1 MDSLANVLKGD
12 AMSGNDEVSRRF
24 EGIRGILNDLR
35 LMLGDMLAMGRPTPD
50 QQMVIEVFFSVMG
63 YLAKADRLVTS
74 HESDLANRFMD
85 ELDLSM
91 AARRVAS
98 EAFERGMHRNINLEG
113 ELLRFTDAHPPGSDE
128 TNRLYDMLVRLAAS
142 DERLD
147 QREYD
152 AMALITRSL
161 GMPADTLYARLP
173 RPTGR

>member
-1 MDSLANVLKGD
+1 M
-12 AMSGNDEVSRRF
+12 MSGNDEASKRF

-50 QQMVIEVFFSVMG
+50 QQMVIEVFFGTMG

-91 AARRVAS
+91 AARRIAS
-98 EAFERGMHRNINLEG
+98 EAFERGMHRNINLQG
-113 ELLRFTDAHPPGSDE
+113 ELLRFTDSHPAGSEDSK
-128 TNRLYDMLVRLAAS
+128 RLYDILVRLAAS
-142 DERLD
+142 DSKLD

-152 AMALITRSL
+152 VMAQITKAL
-161 GMPADTLYARLP
+161 GLPPETLYARLP
-173 RPTGR
+173 QPAPR

>member
-1 MDSLANVLKGD
+1 MTDDNAT
-12 AMSGNDEVSRRF
+12 RRF

-35 LMLGDMLAMGRPTPD
+35 LMLGDMLALGRPD
-50 QQMVIEVFFSVMG
+50 DEQQMVIEVFFGSMG
-63 YLAKADRLVTS
+63 YLAKANRLVTS
-74 HESDLANRFMD
+74 HESELANRIMD
-85 ELDLSM
+85 ELNLSI
-91 AARRVAS
+91 AARRIAS

-152 AMALITRSL
+152 AMALITRAL

-173 RPTGR
+173 RPAAR